1 MRALRSLIAKDNPLS
16 IAYAAR
22 TAGAAVFSLLVAHIL
37 RLPEPY
43 WAGMTTLAVMQATPE
58 AGLPAAA
65 QYFAGPA
72 GGAAVGGWA
81 GDRFPG
87 NPFVFGACALAM
99 GVLFAQSGWNA
110 ARIVRRALRWRS

>member
-65 QYFAGPA
+65 QYFAGTAVARRSEDGQAIDFPA
-72 GGAAVGGWA
+72 TRSCSA
-81 GDRFPG
+81 P
-87 NPFVFGACALAM
+87 
-99 GVLFAQSGWNA
+99 
-110 ARIVRRALRWRS
+110 AR